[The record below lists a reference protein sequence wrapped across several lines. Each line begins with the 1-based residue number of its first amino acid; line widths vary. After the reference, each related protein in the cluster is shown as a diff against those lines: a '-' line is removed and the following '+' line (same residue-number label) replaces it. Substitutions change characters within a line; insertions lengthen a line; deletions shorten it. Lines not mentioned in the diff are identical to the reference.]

1 MPDPSPTGA
10 CNTFKEPDGGMWG
23 ILNKKQAGWGTHNLG
38 SRLYQHG
45 METPT
50 HSARGAG
57 FGGEDAHQT
66 QRYDVSGCWV
76 KYLRYLFLPY

>member
-1 MPDPSPTGA
+1 
-10 CNTFKEPDGGMWG
+10 MWG

-38 SRLYQHG
+38 SSLYQHG
-45 METPT
+45 METPARPLSY
-50 HSARGAG
+50 SARWAG

-66 QRYDVSGCWV
+66 QCYDVSGCWV